1 MKVLFLMLCIAV
13 MALVP
18 AVGSAD
24 DYVIGDGDELQISV
38 WGEHQ
43 LDAKVVVRPDGKITL
58 PGIGDAEAS
67 GFAPMALGQ
76 KLGERLE
83 AFVKKPIVT
92 VTVVKITNNKIYVF
106 GGGVAQGQSSG
117 KEGEGAGTSGS
128 TQSVWSAGVYNVPG
142 RTTLLKFLTGLGNLR
157 GADLEHAYII
167 RGGQKLDV
175 DFYALF
181 MKAELS
187 KDVALK
193 PDDMIFLPDNTNNK
207 IYVMGAVNAPRAV
220 LYWKG
225 IKVLDVILDAGGF
238 TKFASENSVVVL
250 RKDADQKKIINVKV
264 KDLMKEGDLGQN
276 ISLLP
281 GDFVIVKEGIF

>member
-1 MKVLFLMLCIAV
+1 MKILFLMLCIAV
-13 MALVP
+13 IVSVP
-18 AVGSAD
+18 VVGSAD
-24 DYVIGDGDELQISV
+24 DYIIGDGDELQISV

-43 LDAKVVVRPDGKITL
+43 LDAKVTVRPDGKITL

-76 KLGERLE
+76 KLAERLE
-83 AFVKKPIVT
+83 SFVKKAIVT
-92 VTVVKITNNKIYVF
+92 VTVAKITNNKIYVF
-106 GGGVAQGQSSG
+106 GGGVAPGQSG
-117 KEGEGAGTSGS
+117 KEAEGAGKSGS
-128 TQSVWSAGVYNVPG
+128 TQSFWSAGVYDLPG

-157 GADLEHAYII
+157 GADLENAYII
-167 RGGQKLDV
+167 RGGNKLDV

-193 PDDMIFLPDNTNNK
+193 PDDMIFLPDNSNNK
-207 IYVMGAVNAPRAV
+207 IYVMGAVNAPKAV
-220 LYWKG
+220 FYWKG
-225 IKVLDVILDAGGF
+225 IKILDVILDAGGF
-238 TKFASENSVVVL
+238 TKFASENSVVVM
-250 RKDADQKKIINVKV
+250 RKDADQKKTINVKV

>member
-1 MKVLFLMLCIAV
+1 MKILFLMFCIAAIV
-13 MALVP
+13 SLP
-18 AVGSAD
+18 AIGSAD
-24 DYVIGDGDELQISV
+24 DYIIGDGDELQISV
-38 WGEHQ
+38 WGEQQ

-67 GFAPMALGQ
+67 GFAPMVLGQ
-76 KLGERLE
+76 KLAERLE
-83 AFVKKPIVT
+83 AFVKKAIVT
-92 VTVVKITNNKIYVF
+92 VTVVRMTNNKIYVF
-106 GGGVAQGQSSG
+106 GGGVAQGQGSG

-128 TQSVWSAGVYNVPG
+128 TQSVWSAGVHNMPG

-167 RGGQKLDV
+167 RDGKKLDV

-193 PDDMIFLPDNTNNK
+193 SEDMIFLPDNTNNK
-207 IYVMGAVNAPRAV
+207 IYVMGAVNAPKAV
-220 LYWKG
+220 FYWKG
-225 IKVLDVILDAGGF
+225 VKILDVILDAGGF
-238 TKFASENSVVVL
+238 TKFASENSVVVM
-250 RKDADQKKIINVKV
+250 RQDADQKKIINVKV

-276 ISLLP
+276 ITLLP
-281 GDFVIVKEGIF
+281 GDFVIVKESIF